1 MLKLDITMRGMNK
14 DKKEGKLWMD
24 LGEWHR
30 DYVCELD
37 LEEAVNKAGK
47 ITNSRKIS
55 MTSSF
60 SLTHK
65 N

>member
-1 MLKLDITMRGMNK
+1 MLKLEITMRGMNK
-14 DKKEGKLWMD
+14 DTKAGKLWMD
-24 LGEWHR
+24 LGERHR
-30 DYVCELD
+30 DYTCELG

-47 ITNSRKIS
+47 ITYSREIS

-60 SLTHK
+60 SLTQK

>member
-1 MLKLDITMRGMNK
+1 MLKLEIIMRGMNK
-14 DKKEGKLWMD
+14 DTKAGKLWMD
-24 LGEWHR
+24 LGERHR
-30 DYVCELD
+30 DYACELD
-37 LEEAVNKAGK
+37 LEAAVNNAGK